1 MEKQLIM
8 NRYDKILEKY
18 IPIIEESE
26 LYEGLIYT
34 YNIFSTVWKLNQHYS
49 SNNIIF
55 EQFENENR
63 FYLYIKN
70 GIIDYNTLN
79 NIIQT
84 AENVLGWI
92 PSYYKKQNE
101 KSNNFINNKEFF
113 EKMNKNESY
122 LLVFDAKFDI
132 EIDQKHFKSNYAY
145 HATPSIK
152 NDKIL
157 KIGLAPKS
165 NNKMANHNYRIYLT
179 FTLDGIRELLKDK
192 NFTKD
197 NKKFTIFK
205 IDIKHLLEKRQIRF
219 FRDSAYIKDGLYTYE
234 NIPPQ
239 FITIEKEII
248 IE

>member
-101 KSNNFINNKEFF
+101 KSNNRSE
-113 EKMNKNESY
+113 EHTS
-122 LLVFDAKFDI
+122 
-132 EIDQKHFKSNYAY
+132 
-145 HATPSIK
+145 
-152 NDKIL
+152 
-157 KIGLAPKS
+157 
-165 NNKMANHNYRIYLT
+165 
-179 FTLDGIRELLKDK
+179 ELQS
-192 NFTKD
+192 
-197 NKKFTIFK
+197 
-205 IDIKHLLEKRQIRF
+205 H
-219 FRDSAYIKDGLYTYE
+219 
-234 NIPPQ
+234 
-239 FITIEKEII
+239 
-248 IE
+248 